1 MRIGSLWKR
10 TKEDKSISVSG
21 EIESDIGINLPAGQ
35 KLSCRLVK
43 NEKYTPEGKLPLY
56 YIEAWIRRDIQ
67 EPGPQGDQRPQDV
80 DEDIP
85 F

>member
-10 TKEDKSISVSG
+10 VKEDKSISVSG

-43 NEKYTPEGKLPLY
+43 NEKYVEGGKQPLY
-56 YIEAWIRRDIQ
+56 FIEAWIRRDLPELGAPG
-67 EPGPQGDQRPQDV
+67 EPGADD
-80 DEDIP
+80 DIP